1 MARRNPLSMFN
12 FQPDLLT
19 SLMAQSPFASRSLQ
33 NRYSKMLKNS
43 APEDL
48 GTESNDPYAGS
59 SVVEPD
65 YRVADP
71 NLLVTNDDP
80 TRPGGELYQP
90 PAPENRN
97 RSGLSLG
104 ANNPLL
110 EERMR
115 MMEMGENG
123 NYSSIGSRARRSLGE
138 QDEGLLSLLMSN
150 RLFGGRR

>member
-1 MARRNPLSMFN
+1 MPRYRSGLNMFN
-12 FQPDLLT
+12 FSPYATGQAGKRDLLRGDPMEN
-19 SLMAQSPFASRSLQ
+19 LF
-33 NRYSKMLKNS
+33 
-43 APEDL
+43 
-48 GTESNDPYAGS
+48 GTPSNDPYAAS
-59 SVVEPD
+59 SVV
-65 YRVADP
+65 DP
-71 NLLVTNDDP
+71 NLLVFNDDP
-80 TRPGGELYQP
+80 TRPGGERYQP